1 MYMQEETDVIFTNT
15 FRVTFD
21 IQRTVSTFSQTLKY
35 KNYIY
40 SIILHF
46 IPYCVSEYVLLK
58 CLYWSSF
65 RAGADREFQVR
76 GAHLKNLRRA
86 EGGTKIFGVF
96 RVKNHDFTPKNHI
109 FSNFRGGGARRVR
122 PPPWI
127 RPCKVLFKV
136 DIKIYFFGESLY

>member
-15 FRVTFD
+15 SRVTFD

-46 IPYCVSEYVLLK
+46 ILYYVSEYVLLK

-65 RAGADREFQVR
+65 KAGADPGFQVK
-76 GAHLKNLRRA
+76 GAHLKNSRRA
-86 EGGTKIFGVF
+86 EGGAKIFGVF
-96 RVKNHDFTPKNHI
+96 RVKNHNFTPKNHI
-109 FSNFRGGGARRVR
+109 FSNFRGC
-122 PPPWI
+122 PPWI
-127 RPCKVLFKV
+127 RPCIQSNYLTDFK
-136 DIKIYFFGESLY
+136 